1 MTTVTYQVPDI
12 MCNHCVHTITTEL
25 SDLDG
30 VKSVQASL
38 EDKQVQVTY
47 DAPATPEKIEQLLS
61 EINYPVAK

>member
-1 MTTVTYQVPDI
+1 